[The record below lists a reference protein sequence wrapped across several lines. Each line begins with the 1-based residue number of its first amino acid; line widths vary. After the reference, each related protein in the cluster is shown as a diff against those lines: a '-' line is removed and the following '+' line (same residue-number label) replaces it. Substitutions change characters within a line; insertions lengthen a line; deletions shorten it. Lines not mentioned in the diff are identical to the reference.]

1 MISHG
6 SNLDVL
12 RWWLINDDFTLAF
25 LADDDCS
32 LGNFTCEKIVL
43 LCLLILAI
51 LALTQFI
58 TIEASIEADAV
69 LLQAP
74 SKRG

>member
-25 LADDDCS
+25 LADDVCS
-32 LGNFTCEKIVL
+32 LDNFTSEKIVL
-43 LCLLILAI
+43 LCLLILAVS
-51 LALTQFI
+51 ALT
-58 TIEASIEADAV
+58 
-69 LLQAP
+69 
-74 SKRG
+74 